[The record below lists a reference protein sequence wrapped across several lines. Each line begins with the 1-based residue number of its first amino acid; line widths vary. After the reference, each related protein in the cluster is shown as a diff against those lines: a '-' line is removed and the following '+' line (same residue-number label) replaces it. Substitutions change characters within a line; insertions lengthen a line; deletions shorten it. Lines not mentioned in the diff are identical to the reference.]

1 MSSLIP
7 KLREIKVRADQ
18 LFLDPN
24 NPRLISQ
31 KRDRRP
37 PSTAVTHAAE
47 TRQRMESRYKV
58 DELKKSIREN
68 GWIPVDYIFVKQIPG
83 EAKGRY
89 LVLEGNRRVTALRGL
104 LDETELTEELRE
116 SLKEISVMEVID
128 DLPDDELNK
137 KISYLLG
144 VRHHGALVKWSP
156 FAQAKNI
163 YSRYQEVLGAETFL
177 WKEEVA
183 GHVANALSIP
193 VDEVRKRLQ
202 VYVAMQQLSL
212 HPVVAQAK
220 ASNARAGMQD
230 HYYSVVAEIANNAS
244 RYGKHFP
251 VNPES
256 YQFEEATASRMINLC
271 HFDKPNRDGAP
282 INNPQQW
289 RKLEQILA
297 DPDPEK
303 RRINLARVEV
313 NKEKPSDVWAE
324 RASELRQLQW
334 DQWLQKVDSV
344 LRKVTIDDIDSA
356 GAGNV
361 VARLNTLVAQLSAL
375 NTPAAE

>member
-1 MSSLIP
+1 
-7 KLREIKVRADQ
+7 
-18 LFLDPN
+18 
-24 NPRLISQ
+24 
-31 KRDRRP
+31 
-37 PSTAVTHAAE
+37 
-47 TRQRMESRYKV
+47 MESRYKV
-58 DELKKSIREN
+58 DELKTSIREN

-104 LDETELTEELRE
+104 LDEKELSEELRR
-116 SLKEISVMEVID
+116 SLGEISVMEVID
-128 DLPDDELNK
+128 DIPEDELNK

-163 YSRYQEVLGAETFL
+163 YSRYQEVLGSEKFL

-183 GHVANALSIP
+183 EHVANALSIP

-220 ASNARAGMQD
+220 SSNSRAGMQD
-230 HYYSVVAEIANNAS
+230 HYYSVVAEIANNTS
-244 RYGKHFP
+244 RYGRYFP
-251 VNPES
+251 VHPEN
-256 YQFEEATASRMINLC
+256 YQFDETTATRMVNLC

-289 RKLEQILA
+289 RKLEQILS

-303 RRINLARVEV
+303 RRINLDRVEV

-361 VARLNTLVAQLSAL
+361 VVRLNALVAQLSAS